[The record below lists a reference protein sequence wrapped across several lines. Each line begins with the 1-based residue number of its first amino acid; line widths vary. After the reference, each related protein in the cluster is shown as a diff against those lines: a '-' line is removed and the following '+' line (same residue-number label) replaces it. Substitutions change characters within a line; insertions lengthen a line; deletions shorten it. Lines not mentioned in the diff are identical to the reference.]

1 MENRD
6 TLDRGAEKKAIW
18 CMKQLKKTKEDWLR
32 MKEEMERIRDSA
44 MPVDLFSS
52 EDKDMLLSWQVE
64 VNKHGVRSG
73 ESEISNHGC
82 LADESFQ

>member
-44 MPVDLFSS
+44 MPVDLTLS
-52 EDKDMLLSWQVE
+52 EDKEMLLTSRVE
-64 VNKHGVRSG
+64 FNGSEVEDPRLVTMGV
-73 ESEISNHGC
+73 
-82 LADESFQ
+82 

>member
-32 MKEEMERIRDSA
+32 MKEETERIRDSS
-44 MPVDLFSS
+44 P
-52 EDKDMLLSWQVE
+52 EDKEMLLKWRIEFNGSEVE
-64 VNKHGVRSG
+64 DRTR
-73 ESEISNHGC
+73 
-82 LADESFQ
+82 D

>member
-52 EDKDMLLSWQVE
+52 EDKEMLLKWRIQVNGSE
-64 VNKHGVRSG
+64 VEDPRLVTMGV
-73 ESEISNHGC
+73 
-82 LADESFQ
+82 

>member
-32 MKEEMERIRDSA
+32 MKEEMDRIRDSA
-44 MPVDLFSS
+44 MPVDLFSP
-52 EDKDMLLSWQVE
+52 EDKEMLLTWRVE
-64 VNKHGVRSG
+64 VNMSEVEDPRLVTMGVSL
-73 ESEISNHGC
+73 S
-82 LADESFQ
+82 